1 MRWTKAK
8 PARRIS
14 GPAPQGA
21 GRFFG
26 HFVPPQLGRHARPVD
41 IGPFSDETMMLEL
54 LLEIRDN
61 TSRILGILEE
71 DDEEEDSE
79 EDP

>member
-1 MRWTKAK
+1 
-8 PARRIS
+8 
-14 GPAPQGA
+14 
-21 GRFFG
+21 
-26 HFVPPQLGRHARPVD
+26 VD

-54 LLEIRDN
+54 LLEIRDS
-61 TSRILGILEE
+61 TSRTLGILEE

>member
-1 MRWTKAK
+1 MR
-8 PARRIS
+8 R
-14 GPAPQGA
+14 
-21 GRFFG
+21 
-26 HFVPPQLGRHARPVD
+26 QLGRHARPVD